1 MFGFSLPQARDEMD
15 LESPMAKMIDF
26 LRRYQQR
33 WHRPSGAEAARL
45 EGLIVS
51 HSGALTVPDLEGG
64 VPSSEL
70 DAGIRNF
77 LLANMKGGS
86 YRQENKSMPVS
97 SMEDSAND
105 INALEQC
112 IELSEADQPSEQV
125 SQWLEGVSTAVKDQ
139 IATDFFVDL
148 VTPESF
154 FREHPRPMCLVVEQ
168 SLQRLGILQSPTTR
182 DRMLRFTSLVEDG
195 YPGNNSCKSPSLIL
209 LLGMPF
215 DDDCIAD

>member
-1 MFGFSLPQARDEMD
+1 MD
-15 LESPMAKMIDF
+15 LESPMVKMLDF
-26 LRRYQQR
+26 LRRYQRR
-33 WHRPSGAEAARL
+33 WHRPSASEAARL

-77 LLANMKGGS
+77 LLANMFRGGS
-86 YRQENKSMPVS
+86 YQQSKSAPIS
-97 SMEDSAND
+97 SPSDSVVD
-105 INALEQC
+105 IHALAQC
-112 IELSEADQPSEQV
+112 ELSEAEQPSEQV
-125 SQWLEGVSTAVKDQ
+125 SQWLEGVSTALKEQ

-168 SLQRLGILQSPTTR
+168 SLQRLGILQSPTAR
-182 DRMLRFTSLVEDG
+182 DRMLRFTSLVEEG
-195 YPGNNSCKSPSLIL
+195 YPGNDNCKSP
-209 LLGMPF
+209 PF
-215 DDDCIAD
+215 SVSIKHAMNTHLQ